1 MTPPTC
7 PDQATS
13 VARVLPPD
21 DDLPGG
27 VLRCPHCHAGL
38 RRQER
43 TYSCANGHSY
53 DIARQGYV
61 NLLPSSRRHSKD
73 PGDNREM
80 ILSRRRFL
88 EGGFYSALANEIN
101 STVLTALSHAL
112 QGDRSHILDAGAGEG
127 YYLAYLHSALTA
139 RTPASAPDLY
149 GVDVS
154 RHAMQYATHRSKA
167 MHWLVASIVGLPLVS
182 SSLDIIL
189 SIFAPLA
196 PMEFQR
202 VLRPGGLLIVVGPG
216 PRHLYSLRQLLYPEV
231 LPHQAD
237 QILANLAPHFTLR
250 TETELT
256 YDIDLPSAAMIG
268 DLLTMTP
275 FGWNIDAARRSHT
288 EATAPLRTTVD
299 ACIRVFEPAIGQ

>member
-1 MTPPTC
+1 
-7 PDQATS
+7 
-13 VARVLPPD
+13 D
-21 DDLPGG
+21 DNRPGG

-43 TYSCANGHSY
+43 AYRCADGHSF
-53 DIARQGYV
+53 DVARQGYV

-88 EGGFYSALANEIN
+88 EGGFYATISKAINGAVLAALPK
-101 STVLTALSHAL
+101 
-112 QGDRSHILDAGAGEG
+112 DRGEERQSILDAGAGEG
-127 YYLAYLHSALTA
+127 YYLACLEQSLVE
-139 RTPASAPDLY
+139 RLPAPMESLY

-167 MHWLVASIVGLPLVS
+167 VTWLVASIVDLPVVS
-182 SSLDIIL
+182 SSLDILL
-189 SIFAPLA
+189 SVFAPLA
-196 PMEFQR
+196 PGEFQR
-202 VLRPGGLLIVVGPG
+202 VLRPGGTLVVVGPG
-216 PRHLYSLRQLLYPEV
+216 PRHLYSLRQLLYADV

-237 QILANLAPHFTLR
+237 PLLASLMTYFTPR
-250 TETELT
+250 KETELT
-256 YDIDLPSAAMIG
+256 YPIDLPSAAMIG

-275 FGWNIDAARRSHT
+275 FGWNIDAARRAQA

-299 ACIRVFEPAIGQ
+299 VHISVFEPLSGY